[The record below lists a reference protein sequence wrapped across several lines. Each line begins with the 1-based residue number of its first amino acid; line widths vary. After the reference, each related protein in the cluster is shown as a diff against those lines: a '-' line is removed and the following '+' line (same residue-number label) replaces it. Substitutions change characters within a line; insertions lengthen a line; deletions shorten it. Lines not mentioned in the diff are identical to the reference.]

1 MASRIQGI
9 TVEIGGDTTK
19 LSKALESVN
28 KSIKG
33 TQSGLKDVNKLLKLD
48 PSNTEL
54 VVQKQKMLKDAI
66 EATKEKLATLKTA
79 AQQANEQLANGEI
92 TQQQYDALQREIV
105 ETEQNLRS
113 LQDQAATTNAT
124 LAKIDEAGEK
134 LQNIGSSVENVGKKF
149 LPVTAAVTGLGTAA
163 VKTAAD
169 FDSEMSKVSAISGA
183 TGDDFDQLR
192 AKAREMGAKTK
203 FSASEAASAM
213 EYMAMAGWKTGDMLN
228 GIEGIMNLAA
238 ASGEDLATTSDIV
251 TDALTAFGL
260 SAADEFEKNIDLTP
274 LAETWE
280 CSTHPDGPSYVVG
293 GAFDGQE
300 LAEVLRAH
308 PEYLGERHK
317 GENALPILIK
327 FIDAKKD
334 LSVQVHPTDV
344 YAQEH
349 ENGQLGKTEMWY
361 VLDAGR
367 EARLVYGL
375 KQNCTKAEMR
385 RAIADG
391 TVMKYLQKVPIHK
404 DDLFFI
410 QAGTVHAIG
419 AGALVAEIQE
429 NSNLTYRL
437 YDYDRVGK
445 DGKKRELHIDKA
457 LDVANLKSSA
467 EPKQPLRVLKYRQG
481 VASELLTRCK
491 YFEVYR
497 MIVNTERRQKVHY
510 RADEIAFRVLLCVNG
525 CGTISY
531 EGGNLPFYKGDCIFV
546 PADSEVLT
554 IHGQAQFLD
563 VRG

>member
-1 MASRIQGI
+1 MQNKNKPLLLRPSGKDYLWGGSR
-9 TVEIGGDTTK
+9 
-19 LSKALESVN
+19 
-28 KSIKG
+28 
-33 TQSGLKDVNKLLKLD
+33 
-48 PSNTEL
+48 
-54 VVQKQKMLKDAI
+54 
-66 EATKEKLATLKTA
+66 
-79 AQQANEQLANGEI
+79 
-92 TQQQYDALQREIV
+92 
-105 ETEQNLRS
+105 
-113 LQDQAATTNAT
+113 
-124 LAKIDEAGEK
+124 
-134 LQNIGSSVENVGKKF
+134 
-149 LPVTAAVTGLGTAA
+149 
-163 VKTAAD
+163 
-169 FDSEMSKVSAISGA
+169 
-183 TGDDFDQLR
+183 
-192 AKAREMGAKTK
+192 
-203 FSASEAASAM
+203 
-213 EYMAMAGWKTGDMLN
+213 LN
-228 GIEGIMNLAA
+228 
-238 ASGEDLATTSDIV
+238 
-251 TDALTAFGL
+251 
-260 SAADEFEKNIDLTP
+260 DEFEKNIDLTP

-300 LAEVLRAH
+300 LAAVLRAH
-308 PEYLGERHK
+308 PEYLGVRHK

-334 LSVQVHPTDV
+334 LSVQVHPTDA
-344 YAQEH
+344 YAQER
-349 ENGQLGKTEMWY
+349 ENGQPGKTEMWY
-361 VLDAGR
+361 VLDASKD
-367 EARLVYGL
+367 AKLVYGL
-375 KQNCTKAEMR
+375 KRERTEQQMR
-385 RAIADG
+385 DAIAKG
-391 TVMKYLQKVPIHK
+391 TLMKDLQWVPVKK

-410 QAGTVHAIG
+410 EAGTIHAIG

-457 LDVANLKSSA
+457 LDVANLKGSA

-510 RADEIAFRVLLCVNG
+510 RADEIAFRVLLCVDG

-531 EGGNLPFYKGDCIFV
+531 EGGNLLFYKGDCIFV